1 VLIRLL
7 AATLTALLT
16 VVVFA
21 PAAWVGDVVQ
31 SASPVR
37 LLYAEGTV
45 WRGSAMLAFSDGQRA
60 RLVPGR
66 LTWRVTWDAL
76 LSGRIAI
83 TLHHPIFQPSLNVF
97 TDFRS
102 VEVTPGAAR
111 LPAALLEA
119 AGMPFNTARFGGR
132 LHASWDAVRIAPGAF
147 AGLVQLDW
155 EDAQSALSPVVPL
168 GNYRL
173 TLLGR
178 GPAAE
183 LRLATLKGPLLLQ
196 GEGRF
201 QDGRGRF
208 QGSAA
213 AEPAMADSLRGL
225 IGVLG
230 QRTGDRAVLAWE
242 L

>member
-1 VLIRLL
+1 VLIRAL
-7 AATLTALLT
+7 AAALGALLT
-16 VVVFA
+16 TLVFA
-21 PAAWVGDVVQ
+21 PAAWVGDLVQ

-37 LLYAEGTV
+37 LLYPEGTV

-66 LTWRVTWDAL
+66 LTWRVAWGSL
-76 LSGRIAI
+76 LSGRIAV
-83 TLHHPIFQPSLNVF
+83 TLNHPIFQPSLDVS
-97 TDFRS
+97 TDLRS
-102 VEVTPGAAR
+102 LEVSPGAAR

-119 AGMPFNTARFGGR
+119 LGAPFNTARFGGHLR
-132 LHASWDAVRIAPGAF
+132 ADWDALRIAPGAF
-147 AGLVQLDW
+147 AGLLHVDW

-183 LRLATLKGPLLLQ
+183 LKLATLKGPLLLQ

-208 QGSAA
+208 QGSAS